1 MDEYIFYQISYS
13 KSLIGMEIEKM
24 KMKLKFPY
32 EERNML
38 VVMCHGFQGS
48 SFDMKIIQRG
58 IKEALPLAEF
68 LISRANEG

>member
-1 MDEYIFYQISYS
+1 M
-13 KSLIGMEIEKM
+13 EKM
-24 KMKLKFPY
+24 KNKLRFPY

-48 SFDMKIIQRG
+48 SFDMRIVCRG

-68 LISRANEG
+68 LISSAN